1 MDTETHLGQGLAAS
15 ADVAVHVFKLGDKL
29 LYALLKWVR
38 ETLLH
43 ELVLVVATA
52 RRQGLVRVVANE
64 LVDARLR
71 HKTMQTTRRDEVRAD
86 RFCEGIAVKVV
97 FEEGCQCWERVGVY
111 STERVGYTQ
120 L

>member
-1 MDTETHLGQGLAAS
+1 MGLDRETHLSQGLATG
-15 ADVAVHVFKLGDKL
+15 ADVAVHVLKLGDKL

-43 ELVLVVATA
+43 ELVFVVATP

-71 HKTMQTTRRDEVRAD
+71 HKTM
-86 RFCEGIAVKVV
+86 
-97 FEEGCQCWERVGVY
+97 
-111 STERVGYTQ
+111 
-120 L
+120 